1 MESPKI
7 DYIQSKDNKTIKH
20 IISLQQRK
28 YRQKFGEYTVEG
40 IRAVTDI
47 GKKDCLRSILIRES
61 KRSELEPLVQ
71 KGFTVSS
78 VYVVQDPI
86 FDKIE
91 HSVNGQGI
99 LGIAKKCVNDLH
111 SLIVED
117 GLYVALDGVQDP
129 GNLGTII
136 RTAVAAGVKG
146 IFLMK
151 GTVDPFNDKTVRSTM
166 SALHKIPLYED
177 ITLSLLH
184 DMVTESNMTTYVTAL
199 EHSNPYHTVRY
210 AKRTMLVLGNEGN
223 GVTPEVMNL
232 CTNRIMIPMY
242 GDAKLVEWACKSYLG
257 EIVEAGAK
265 VLLYKAGFNHSKLLV
280 SDDYFCTCGSTNIDF
295 RSFENNFECNIFF
308 YDKDLALR
316 IKEIY
321 LNDEKDCVDIEEIRD
336 YTHRSFATR
345 LWESIVRLLSPL
357 L

>member
-47 GKKDCLRSILIRES
+47 GKKDFLRSILIRES

-99 LGIAKKCVNDLH
+99 LGIAKKYVNDLH
-111 SLIVED
+111 SFIVED

-136 RTAVAAGVKG
+136 RTAVAAGAKG
-146 IFLMK
+146 IFLLK
-151 GTVDPFNDKTVRSTM
+151 GTVDPFNEKCVRSTM
-166 SALHKIPLYED
+166 SALCNIPIFED
-177 ITLSLLH
+177 VTLSEFY
-184 DMVTESNMTTYVTAL
+184 DFIKDNTIKTYVTSLDNAK
-199 EHSNPYHTVRY
+199 PYHTISYSR
-210 AKRTMLVLGNEGN
+210 RTMIILGNEGN
-223 GVTPEVMNL
+223 GVSRDIIEMCDQAIT
-232 CTNRIMIPMY
+232 IPMY
-242 GDAKLVEWACKSYLG
+242 GDIESLNVSIAAALCMY
-257 EIVEAGAK
+257 K
-265 VLLYKAGFNHSKLLV
+265 VREQ
-280 SDDYFCTCGSTNIDF
+280 I
-295 RSFENNFECNIFF
+295 
-308 YDKDLALR
+308 
-316 IKEIY
+316 
-321 LNDEKDCVDIEEIRD
+321 
-336 YTHRSFATR
+336 
-345 LWESIVRLLSPL
+345 
-357 L
+357 

>member
-47 GKKDCLRSILIRES
+47 GKKGFLRAILIRES

-71 KGFTVSS
+71 KDFTISS

-99 LGIAKKCVNDLH
+99 LGVAKKCINDLH
-111 SLIVED
+111 SFIVED

-136 RTAVAAGVKG
+136 RTAVAAGAKG
-146 IFLMK
+146 IFLLK
-151 GTVDPFNDKTVRSTM
+151 GTVDPYNEKCVRSTM
-166 SALHKIPLYED
+166 SALCNIPIFED
-177 ITLSLLH
+177 ITLSEFY
-184 DMVTESNMTTYVTAL
+184 DFIKDNSIKTYVTSLDNAK
-199 EHSNPYHTVRY
+199 PYHTISY
-210 AKRTMLVLGNEGN
+210 AKRTMVILGNEGN
-223 GVTPEVMNL
+223 GVSKEIIEMCDQAIT
-232 CTNRIMIPMY
+232 IPMY
-242 GDAKLVEWACKSYLG
+242 GDIESLNVSIAAALCMY
-257 EIVEAGAK
+257 K
-265 VLLYKAGFNHSKLLV
+265 VREQ
-280 SDDYFCTCGSTNIDF
+280 I
-295 RSFENNFECNIFF
+295 
-308 YDKDLALR
+308 
-316 IKEIY
+316 
-321 LNDEKDCVDIEEIRD
+321 
-336 YTHRSFATR
+336 
-345 LWESIVRLLSPL
+345 
-357 L
+357 

>member
-47 GKKDCLRSILIRES
+47 GKKDFLRSILIRES

-136 RTAVAAGVKG
+136 RTAVAAGAKG
-146 IFLMK
+146 IFLLK
-151 GTVDPFNDKTVRSTM
+151 GTVDPYNEKCVRSTM
-166 SALHKIPLYED
+166 SALCNIPIFED
-177 ITLSLLH
+177 VTLSEFY
-184 DMVTESNMTTYVTAL
+184 DFIKDNTIKTYVTLL
-199 EHSNPYHTVRY
+199 ENAKPYHTISY
-210 AKRTMLVLGNEGN
+210 PKRTMIILGNEGN
-223 GVTPEVMNL
+223 GVSREIIEMCDQAIT
-232 CTNRIMIPMY
+232 IPMY
-242 GDAKLVEWACKSYLG
+242 GDIESLNVSIAAALCMY
-257 EIVEAGAK
+257 K
-265 VLLYKAGFNHSKLLV
+265 VREQ
-280 SDDYFCTCGSTNIDF
+280 I
-295 RSFENNFECNIFF
+295 
-308 YDKDLALR
+308 
-316 IKEIY
+316 
-321 LNDEKDCVDIEEIRD
+321 
-336 YTHRSFATR
+336 
-345 LWESIVRLLSPL
+345 
-357 L
+357 

>member
-47 GKKDCLRSILIRES
+47 GKKDFLRSILIRES

-136 RTAVAAGVKG
+136 RTAVAAGAKG
-146 IFLMK
+146 IFLLK
-151 GTVDPFNDKTVRSTM
+151 GTVDPYNEKCVRSTM
-166 SALHKIPLYED
+166 SALCNIPIFED
-177 ITLSLLH
+177 VTLSEFY
-184 DMVTESNMTTYVTAL
+184 DFIKDNTIKTYVTSL
-199 EHSNPYHTVRY
+199 ENAKPYHTISY
-210 AKRTMLVLGNEGN
+210 PKRTMIILGNEGN
-223 GVTPEVMNL
+223 GVSREIIEMCDQAIT
-232 CTNRIMIPMY
+232 IPMY
-242 GDAKLVEWACKSYLG
+242 GDIESLNVSIAASLCMY
-257 EIVEAGAK
+257 K
-265 VLLYKAGFNHSKLLV
+265 VREQ
-280 SDDYFCTCGSTNIDF
+280 I
-295 RSFENNFECNIFF
+295 
-308 YDKDLALR
+308 
-316 IKEIY
+316 
-321 LNDEKDCVDIEEIRD
+321 
-336 YTHRSFATR
+336 
-345 LWESIVRLLSPL
+345 
-357 L
+357 

>member
-47 GKKDCLRSILIRES
+47 GKKDFLRSILIRES

-136 RTAVAAGVKG
+136 RTAVAAGAKG
-146 IFLMK
+146 IFLLK
-151 GTVDPFNDKTVRSTM
+151 GTVDPYNEKCVRSTM
-166 SALHKIPLYED
+166 SALCNIPIFED
-177 ITLSLLH
+177 VTLSEFY
-184 DMVTESNMTTYVTAL
+184 DFIKDNTIKTYVTSL
-199 EHSNPYHTVRY
+199 ENTKPYHTISY
-210 AKRTMLVLGNEGN
+210 PKRTMIILGNEGN
-223 GVTPEVMNL
+223 GVSREIIEMCDQAIT
-232 CTNRIMIPMY
+232 IPMY
-242 GDAKLVEWACKSYLG
+242 GDIESLNVSIAAALCMY
-257 EIVEAGAK
+257 K
-265 VLLYKAGFNHSKLLV
+265 VREQ
-280 SDDYFCTCGSTNIDF
+280 I
-295 RSFENNFECNIFF
+295 
-308 YDKDLALR
+308 
-316 IKEIY
+316 
-321 LNDEKDCVDIEEIRD
+321 
-336 YTHRSFATR
+336 
-345 LWESIVRLLSPL
+345 
-357 L
+357 

>member
-47 GKKDCLRSILIRES
+47 GKKDFLRSILIRES

-78 VYVVQDPI
+78 IYVVQDPI

-136 RTAVAAGVKG
+136 RTAVAAGAKG
-146 IFLMK
+146 IFLLK
-151 GTVDPFNDKTVRSTM
+151 GTVDPYNEKCVRSTM
-166 SALHKIPLYED
+166 SALCNIPIFED
-177 ITLSLLH
+177 VTLSEFY
-184 DMVTESNMTTYVTAL
+184 DFIKDNTIKTYVTSL
-199 EHSNPYHTVRY
+199 ENAKPYHTISY
-210 AKRTMLVLGNEGN
+210 SKRTMIILGNEGN
-223 GVTPEVMNL
+223 GVSREIIEMCDQAIT
-232 CTNRIMIPMY
+232 IPMY
-242 GDAKLVEWACKSYLG
+242 GDIESLNVSIAAALCMY
-257 EIVEAGAK
+257 K
-265 VLLYKAGFNHSKLLV
+265 VREQ
-280 SDDYFCTCGSTNIDF
+280 I
-295 RSFENNFECNIFF
+295 
-308 YDKDLALR
+308 
-316 IKEIY
+316 
-321 LNDEKDCVDIEEIRD
+321 
-336 YTHRSFATR
+336 
-345 LWESIVRLLSPL
+345 
-357 L
+357 

>member
-47 GKKDCLRSILIRES
+47 GKKDFLRSILIRES

-111 SLIVED
+111 SFIVED
-117 GLYVALDGVQDP
+117 GLYVALDGIQDP

-136 RTAVAAGVKG
+136 RTAVAAGAKG
-146 IFLMK
+146 IFLLK
-151 GTVDPFNDKTVRSTM
+151 GTVDPYNEKCVRSTM
-166 SALHKIPLYED
+166 SALCNIPIFED
-177 ITLSLLH
+177 VTLSEFY
-184 DMVTESNMTTYVTAL
+184 DFIKDNTIKTYVTSL
-199 EHSNPYHTVRY
+199 ENAKPYHTISY
-210 AKRTMLVLGNEGN
+210 SKRTMIILGNEGN
-223 GVTPEVMNL
+223 GVSREIIEMSDQAIT
-232 CTNRIMIPMY
+232 IPMY
-242 GDAKLVEWACKSYLG
+242 GDIESLNVSIAAALCMY
-257 EIVEAGAK
+257 K
-265 VLLYKAGFNHSKLLV
+265 VREQ
-280 SDDYFCTCGSTNIDF
+280 I
-295 RSFENNFECNIFF
+295 
-308 YDKDLALR
+308 
-316 IKEIY
+316 
-321 LNDEKDCVDIEEIRD
+321 
-336 YTHRSFATR
+336 
-345 LWESIVRLLSPL
+345 
-357 L
+357 

>member
-40 IRAVTDI
+40 IRAVTDLD
-47 GKKDCLRSILIRES
+47 KKGFLRAILMRES

-71 KGFTVSS
+71 KDFTMSS

-99 LGIAKKCVNDLH
+99 LGIAKKCVNELH
-111 SLIVED
+111 SFIVED

-146 IFLMK
+146 IFLLK
-151 GTVDPFNDKTVRSTM
+151 GTVDPYNEKCVRSTM
-166 SALHKIPLYED
+166 SALCNIPIFED
-177 ITLSLLH
+177 VTLSEFY
-184 DMVTESNMTTYVTAL
+184 DFIKDNTIKTYVTSLDNAK
-199 EHSNPYHTVRY
+199 PYHTISY
-210 AKRTMLVLGNEGN
+210 AKRTMIILGNEGN
-223 GVTPEVMNL
+223 GVSREIIEMCDQAIT
-232 CTNRIMIPMY
+232 IPMY
-242 GDAKLVEWACKSYLG
+242 GDIESLNVSIAAALCMY
-257 EIVEAGAK
+257 K
-265 VLLYKAGFNHSKLLV
+265 VREQ
-280 SDDYFCTCGSTNIDF
+280 I
-295 RSFENNFECNIFF
+295 
-308 YDKDLALR
+308 
-316 IKEIY
+316 
-321 LNDEKDCVDIEEIRD
+321 
-336 YTHRSFATR
+336 
-345 LWESIVRLLSPL
+345 
-357 L
+357 

>member
-28 YRQKFGEYTVEG
+28 YRQKFGEYMVEG

-91 HSVNGQGI
+91 HSVNGQGM

-136 RTAVAAGVKG
+136 RTAVAAGAKG
-146 IFLMK
+146 IFLLK
-151 GTVDPFNDKTVRSTM
+151 GTVDPYNEKCVRSTM
-166 SALHKIPLYED
+166 SALCNIPIFED
-177 ITLSLLH
+177 VTLSEFY
-184 DMVTESNMTTYVTAL
+184 DFIKDNTIKTYVTSL
-199 EHSNPYHTVRY
+199 ENAKPYHTISY
-210 AKRTMLVLGNEGN
+210 AKRTMIILGNEGN
-223 GVTPEVMNL
+223 GVSREIIEMCDQAIT
-232 CTNRIMIPMY
+232 IPMY
-242 GDAKLVEWACKSYLG
+242 GDIESLNVSIAAALCMY
-257 EIVEAGAK
+257 K
-265 VLLYKAGFNHSKLLV
+265 VREQ
-280 SDDYFCTCGSTNIDF
+280 I
-295 RSFENNFECNIFF
+295 
-308 YDKDLALR
+308 
-316 IKEIY
+316 
-321 LNDEKDCVDIEEIRD
+321 
-336 YTHRSFATR
+336 
-345 LWESIVRLLSPL
+345 
-357 L
+357 

>member
-47 GKKDCLRSILIRES
+47 GKKDFLRSILIRES

-136 RTAVAAGVKG
+136 RTAVAAGAKG
-146 IFLMK
+146 ILLLK
-151 GTVDPFNDKTVRSTM
+151 GTVDPYNEKCVRSTM
-166 SALHKIPLYED
+166 SALCNIPIFED
-177 ITLSLLH
+177 VTLSEFY
-184 DMVTESNMTTYVTAL
+184 DFIKDNTIKTYVTSL
-199 EHSNPYHTVRY
+199 ENAKPYHTILY
-210 AKRTMLVLGNEGN
+210 PKRTMIILGNEGN
-223 GVTPEVMNL
+223 GVSREIIEMCDQAIT
-232 CTNRIMIPMY
+232 IPMY
-242 GDAKLVEWACKSYLG
+242 GDIESLNVSIAAALCMY
-257 EIVEAGAK
+257 K
-265 VLLYKAGFNHSKLLV
+265 VREQ
-280 SDDYFCTCGSTNIDF
+280 I
-295 RSFENNFECNIFF
+295 
-308 YDKDLALR
+308 
-316 IKEIY
+316 
-321 LNDEKDCVDIEEIRD
+321 
-336 YTHRSFATR
+336 
-345 LWESIVRLLSPL
+345 
-357 L
+357 

>member
-47 GKKDCLRSILIRES
+47 GKKDFLRSILIRES

-71 KGFTVSS
+71 KVFTVSS

-136 RTAVAAGVKG
+136 RTAVAAGAKG
-146 IFLMK
+146 IFLLK
-151 GTVDPFNDKTVRSTM
+151 GTVDPYNEKCVRSTM
-166 SALHKIPLYED
+166 SALCNIPIFED
-177 ITLSLLH
+177 VTLSEFYNFIK
-184 DMVTESNMTTYVTAL
+184 DNTIKTYVTSL
-199 EHSNPYHTVRY
+199 ENAKPYHTISY
-210 AKRTMLVLGNEGN
+210 PKRTMIILGNEGN
-223 GVTPEVMNL
+223 GVSREIIEMCDQAIT
-232 CTNRIMIPMY
+232 IPMY
-242 GDAKLVEWACKSYLG
+242 GDIESLNVSIAAALCMY
-257 EIVEAGAK
+257 K
-265 VLLYKAGFNHSKLLV
+265 VREQ
-280 SDDYFCTCGSTNIDF
+280 I
-295 RSFENNFECNIFF
+295 
-308 YDKDLALR
+308 
-316 IKEIY
+316 
-321 LNDEKDCVDIEEIRD
+321 
-336 YTHRSFATR
+336 
-345 LWESIVRLLSPL
+345 
-357 L
+357 

>member
-47 GKKDCLRSILIRES
+47 GKKDFLRSILIRES

-136 RTAVAAGVKG
+136 RTAVAAGAKG
-146 IFLMK
+146 IFLLK
-151 GTVDPFNDKTVRSTM
+151 GTVDPYNEKCVRSTM
-166 SALHKIPLYED
+166 SALCNIPIFED
-177 ITLSLLH
+177 VTLSEFY
-184 DMVTESNMTTYVTAL
+184 DFIKDNTIKTYVTSL
-199 EHSNPYHTVRY
+199 ENAKPYHTISY
-210 AKRTMLVLGNEGN
+210 PKRTMIILGNEGN
-223 GVTPEVMNL
+223 GVSGEIIEMCDQAIT
-232 CTNRIMIPMY
+232 IPMY
-242 GDAKLVEWACKSYLG
+242 GDIESLNVSIAAALCMY
-257 EIVEAGAK
+257 K
-265 VLLYKAGFNHSKLLV
+265 VREQ
-280 SDDYFCTCGSTNIDF
+280 I
-295 RSFENNFECNIFF
+295 
-308 YDKDLALR
+308 
-316 IKEIY
+316 
-321 LNDEKDCVDIEEIRD
+321 
-336 YTHRSFATR
+336 
-345 LWESIVRLLSPL
+345 
-357 L
+357 

>member
-28 YRQKFGEYTVEG
+28 YRQKFGEYMVEG

-61 KRSELEPLVQ
+61 KRSELEPLVE

-136 RTAVAAGVKG
+136 RTAVAAGAKG
-146 IFLMK
+146 IFLLK
-151 GTVDPFNDKTVRSTM
+151 GTVDPYNEKCVRSTM
-166 SALHKIPLYED
+166 SALCNIPIFED
-177 ITLSLLH
+177 VTLSEFY
-184 DMVTESNMTTYVTAL
+184 DFIKDNTIKTYVTSL
-199 EHSNPYHTVRY
+199 ENAKPYHTISY
-210 AKRTMLVLGNEGN
+210 AKRTMIILGNEGS
-223 GVTPEVMNL
+223 GVSREIIEMCDQAIT
-232 CTNRIMIPMY
+232 IPMY
-242 GDAKLVEWACKSYLG
+242 GDIESLNVSIAAALCMY
-257 EIVEAGAK
+257 K
-265 VLLYKAGFNHSKLLV
+265 VREQ
-280 SDDYFCTCGSTNIDF
+280 I
-295 RSFENNFECNIFF
+295 
-308 YDKDLALR
+308 
-316 IKEIY
+316 
-321 LNDEKDCVDIEEIRD
+321 
-336 YTHRSFATR
+336 
-345 LWESIVRLLSPL
+345 
-357 L
+357 

>member
-47 GKKDCLRSILIRES
+47 GKKDFLRSILIRES

-91 HSVNGQGI
+91 HSVNGQGM

-111 SLIVED
+111 SFIVAD
-117 GLYVALDGVQDP
+117 GLYVTLDGVQDP

-136 RTAVAAGVKG
+136 RTAVAAGAKG
-146 IFLMK
+146 IFLLK
-151 GTVDPFNDKTVRSTM
+151 GTVDPYNEKCVRSTM
-166 SALHKIPLYED
+166 SALCNIPIFED
-177 ITLSLLH
+177 VTLSEFY
-184 DMVTESNMTTYVTAL
+184 DFIKDNTIKTYVTSL
-199 EHSNPYHTVRY
+199 ENAKPYHTISY
-210 AKRTMLVLGNEGN
+210 SKRTMIILGNEGN
-223 GVTPEVMNL
+223 GVSREMIEMSDQAIT
-232 CTNRIMIPMY
+232 IPMY
-242 GDAKLVEWACKSYLG
+242 GDIESLNVSIAAALCMY
-257 EIVEAGAK
+257 K
-265 VLLYKAGFNHSKLLV
+265 VREQ
-280 SDDYFCTCGSTNIDF
+280 I
-295 RSFENNFECNIFF
+295 
-308 YDKDLALR
+308 
-316 IKEIY
+316 
-321 LNDEKDCVDIEEIRD
+321 
-336 YTHRSFATR
+336 
-345 LWESIVRLLSPL
+345 
-357 L
+357 

>member
-61 KRSELEPLVQ
+61 KRSELEPLVE

-136 RTAVAAGVKG
+136 RTAVAAGAKG
-146 IFLMK
+146 IFLLK
-151 GTVDPFNDKTVRSTM
+151 GTVDPYNEKCVRSTM
-166 SALHKIPLYED
+166 SALCNIPIFED
-177 ITLSLLH
+177 VTLSEFY
-184 DMVTESNMTTYVTAL
+184 DFIKDNTIKTYVTSL
-199 EHSNPYHTVRY
+199 ENAKLYHTISY
-210 AKRTMLVLGNEGN
+210 PKRTMIILGNEGN
-223 GVTPEVMNL
+223 GVSREIIEMCDQAIT
-232 CTNRIMIPMY
+232 IPMY
-242 GDAKLVEWACKSYLG
+242 GDIESLNVSIAAALCMY
-257 EIVEAGAK
+257 K
-265 VLLYKAGFNHSKLLV
+265 VREQ
-280 SDDYFCTCGSTNIDF
+280 I
-295 RSFENNFECNIFF
+295 
-308 YDKDLALR
+308 
-316 IKEIY
+316 
-321 LNDEKDCVDIEEIRD
+321 
-336 YTHRSFATR
+336 
-345 LWESIVRLLSPL
+345 
-357 L
+357 

>member
-47 GKKDCLRSILIRES
+47 GKKDFLRSILIRES

-99 LGIAKKCVNDLH
+99 LGIAKKCVNNLH
-111 SLIVED
+111 SFIVED

-136 RTAVAAGVKG
+136 RTAVAAGAKG
-146 IFLMK
+146 IFLLK
-151 GTVDPFNDKTVRSTM
+151 GTVDPYNEKCVRSTM
-166 SALHKIPLYED
+166 SALCNIPIFED
-177 ITLSLLH
+177 VTLSEFY
-184 DMVTESNMTTYVTAL
+184 DFIKDNTIKTYVTSL
-199 EHSNPYHTVRY
+199 ENAKPYHTISY
-210 AKRTMLVLGNEGN
+210 PKRTMIILGNEGN
-223 GVTPEVMNL
+223 GVSREIIEMCDQAIT
-232 CTNRIMIPMY
+232 IPMY
-242 GDAKLVEWACKSYLG
+242 GDIESLNVSIAAALCMY
-257 EIVEAGAK
+257 K
-265 VLLYKAGFNHSKLLV
+265 VREQ
-280 SDDYFCTCGSTNIDF
+280 I
-295 RSFENNFECNIFF
+295 
-308 YDKDLALR
+308 
-316 IKEIY
+316 
-321 LNDEKDCVDIEEIRD
+321 
-336 YTHRSFATR
+336 
-345 LWESIVRLLSPL
+345 
-357 L
+357 

>member
-136 RTAVAAGVKG
+136 RTAVAAGAKG
-146 IFLMK
+146 IFLLK
-151 GTVDPFNDKTVRSTM
+151 GTVDPYNEKCVRSTM
-166 SALHKIPLYED
+166 SALCNIPIFED
-177 ITLSLLH
+177 ITLSEFY
-184 DMVTESNMTTYVTAL
+184 DFIKDNSIKTYVTSLDNAK
-199 EHSNPYHTVRY
+199 PYHTISY
-210 AKRTMLVLGNEGN
+210 AKRTMVILGNEGN
-223 GVTPEVMNL
+223 GVSKEIIEMCDQAIT
-232 CTNRIMIPMY
+232 IPMY
-242 GDAKLVEWACKSYLG
+242 GDIESLNVSIAAALCMY
-257 EIVEAGAK
+257 K
-265 VLLYKAGFNHSKLLV
+265 VREQ
-280 SDDYFCTCGSTNIDF
+280 I
-295 RSFENNFECNIFF
+295 
-308 YDKDLALR
+308 
-316 IKEIY
+316 
-321 LNDEKDCVDIEEIRD
+321 
-336 YTHRSFATR
+336 
-345 LWESIVRLLSPL
+345 
-357 L
+357 

>member
-47 GKKDCLRSILIRES
+47 GNKGYLRSILIRES

-78 VYVVQDPI
+78 IYVVQDPI

-111 SLIVED
+111 SFIVED

-136 RTAVAAGVKG
+136 RTAVAADVKG
-146 IFLMK
+146 IFLLK
-151 GTVDPFNDKTVRSTM
+151 GTVDPYNEKCVRSTM
-166 SALHKIPLYED
+166 SALCNIPIFED
-177 ITLSLLH
+177 VTLSEFY
-184 DMVTESNMTTYVTAL
+184 DFIKDNRIKTYVTSLDNAK
-199 EHSNPYHTVRY
+199 PYHTISY
-210 AKRTMLVLGNEGN
+210 AERTMVILGNEGN
-223 GVTPEVMNL
+223 GVSRNIIEMCDQAIT
-232 CTNRIMIPMY
+232 IPMY
-242 GDAKLVEWACKSYLG
+242 GDIESLNVSIAAALCMY
-257 EIVEAGAK
+257 K
-265 VLLYKAGFNHSKLLV
+265 VREQ
-280 SDDYFCTCGSTNIDF
+280 I
-295 RSFENNFECNIFF
+295 
-308 YDKDLALR
+308 
-316 IKEIY
+316 
-321 LNDEKDCVDIEEIRD
+321 
-336 YTHRSFATR
+336 
-345 LWESIVRLLSPL
+345 
-357 L
+357 

>member
-47 GKKDCLRSILIRES
+47 GKKDFLRSILIRES
-61 KRSELEPLVQ
+61 KRSELEPLVE

-136 RTAVAAGVKG
+136 RTAVAAGAKG
-146 IFLMK
+146 IFLLK
-151 GTVDPFNDKTVRSTM
+151 GTVDPYNEKCVRSTM
-166 SALHKIPLYED
+166 SALCNIPIFED
-177 ITLSLLH
+177 VTLSEFY
-184 DMVTESNMTTYVTAL
+184 DFIKDNTIKTYVTSL
-199 EHSNPYHTVRY
+199 ENAKPYHTISY
-210 AKRTMLVLGNEGN
+210 SKRTMIILGNEGN
-223 GVTPEVMNL
+223 GVSREIIEMCDQAIT
-232 CTNRIMIPMY
+232 IPMY
-242 GDAKLVEWACKSYLG
+242 GDIESLNVSIAAALCMY
-257 EIVEAGAK
+257 K
-265 VLLYKAGFNHSKLLV
+265 VREQ
-280 SDDYFCTCGSTNIDF
+280 I
-295 RSFENNFECNIFF
+295 
-308 YDKDLALR
+308 
-316 IKEIY
+316 
-321 LNDEKDCVDIEEIRD
+321 
-336 YTHRSFATR
+336 
-345 LWESIVRLLSPL
+345 
-357 L
+357 

>member
-47 GKKDCLRSILIRES
+47 GKKDFLRSILIRES

-71 KGFTVSS
+71 KDFNISS

-136 RTAVAAGVKG
+136 RTAVAAGAKG
-146 IFLMK
+146 IFLLK
-151 GTVDPFNDKTVRSTM
+151 GTVDPYNEKCVRSTM
-166 SALHKIPLYED
+166 SALCNIPIFED
-177 ITLSLLH
+177 VTLSEFY
-184 DMVTESNMTTYVTAL
+184 DFIKNNTIKTYVTSL
-199 EHSNPYHTVRY
+199 ENAKPYHTISY
-210 AKRTMLVLGNEGN
+210 PKRTMIILGNEGN
-223 GVTPEVMNL
+223 GVSREIIEMCDQAIT
-232 CTNRIMIPMY
+232 IPMY
-242 GDAKLVEWACKSYLG
+242 GDIESLNVSIAAALCMY
-257 EIVEAGAK
+257 K
-265 VLLYKAGFNHSKLLV
+265 VREQ
-280 SDDYFCTCGSTNIDF
+280 I
-295 RSFENNFECNIFF
+295 
-308 YDKDLALR
+308 
-316 IKEIY
+316 
-321 LNDEKDCVDIEEIRD
+321 
-336 YTHRSFATR
+336 
-345 LWESIVRLLSPL
+345 
-357 L
+357 

>member
-28 YRQKFGEYTVEG
+28 YRQKFGEYMVEG

-61 KRSELEPLVQ
+61 KRSELEPLVE

-136 RTAVAAGVKG
+136 RTAVAAGAKG
-146 IFLMK
+146 IFLLK
-151 GTVDPFNDKTVRSTM
+151 GTVDPYNEKCVRSTM
-166 SALHKIPLYED
+166 SALCNIPIFED
-177 ITLSLLH
+177 VTLSEFY
-184 DMVTESNMTTYVTAL
+184 DFIKDNTIKTYVTSL
-199 EHSNPYHTVRY
+199 ENAKPYHTILY
-210 AKRTMLVLGNEGN
+210 PKRTMIILGNEGN
-223 GVTPEVMNL
+223 GVSREIIEMCDQAIT
-232 CTNRIMIPMY
+232 IPMY
-242 GDAKLVEWACKSYLG
+242 GDIESLNVSIAAALCMY
-257 EIVEAGAK
+257 K
-265 VLLYKAGFNHSKLLV
+265 VREQ
-280 SDDYFCTCGSTNIDF
+280 I
-295 RSFENNFECNIFF
+295 
-308 YDKDLALR
+308 
-316 IKEIY
+316 
-321 LNDEKDCVDIEEIRD
+321 
-336 YTHRSFATR
+336 
-345 LWESIVRLLSPL
+345 
-357 L
+357 

>member
-47 GKKDCLRSILIRES
+47 GKKDFLRSILIRES

-136 RTAVAAGVKG
+136 RTAVAAGAKG
-146 IFLMK
+146 IFLLK
-151 GTVDPFNDKTVRSTM
+151 GTVDPYNEKCVRSTM
-166 SALHKIPLYED
+166 SALCIIPIFED
-177 ITLSLLH
+177 VTLSEFY
-184 DMVTESNMTTYVTAL
+184 DFIKDNTIKTYVTSL
-199 EHSNPYHTVRY
+199 ENAKPYHTISY
-210 AKRTMLVLGNEGN
+210 PKRTMIILGNEGN
-223 GVTPEVMNL
+223 GVSREIIEMCDQAIT
-232 CTNRIMIPMY
+232 IPMY
-242 GDAKLVEWACKSYLG
+242 GDIESLNVSIAAALCMY
-257 EIVEAGAK
+257 K
-265 VLLYKAGFNHSKLLV
+265 VREQ
-280 SDDYFCTCGSTNIDF
+280 I
-295 RSFENNFECNIFF
+295 
-308 YDKDLALR
+308 
-316 IKEIY
+316 
-321 LNDEKDCVDIEEIRD
+321 
-336 YTHRSFATR
+336 
-345 LWESIVRLLSPL
+345 
-357 L
+357 

>member
-136 RTAVAAGVKG
+136 RTAVAAGAKG
-146 IFLMK
+146 IFLLK
-151 GTVDPFNDKTVRSTM
+151 GTVDPYNEKCVRSTM
-166 SALHKIPLYED
+166 SALCNIPIFED
-177 ITLSLLH
+177 VTLSEFY
-184 DMVTESNMTTYVTAL
+184 DFIKDNTIKTYATSL
-199 EHSNPYHTVRY
+199 ENAKPYHTILY
-210 AKRTMLVLGNEGN
+210 PKRTMIILGNEGN
-223 GVTPEVMNL
+223 GVSREIIEMCDQAIT
-232 CTNRIMIPMY
+232 IPMY
-242 GDAKLVEWACKSYLG
+242 GDIESLNVSIAAALCMY
-257 EIVEAGAK
+257 K
-265 VLLYKAGFNHSKLLV
+265 VREQ
-280 SDDYFCTCGSTNIDF
+280 I
-295 RSFENNFECNIFF
+295 
-308 YDKDLALR
+308 
-316 IKEIY
+316 
-321 LNDEKDCVDIEEIRD
+321 
-336 YTHRSFATR
+336 
-345 LWESIVRLLSPL
+345 
-357 L
+357 

>member
-47 GKKDCLRSILIRES
+47 GKKDFLRSILIRES
-61 KRSELEPLVQ
+61 KRSELEPLVE

-86 FDKIE
+86 FDKIDNT
-91 HSVNGQGI
+91 VNGQGI
-99 LGIAKKCVNDLH
+99 IAIVAKPNH
-111 SLIVED
+111 SIESISIED
-117 GLYVALDGVQDP
+117 GVYITLDGVQDP

-166 SALHKIPLYED
+166 SALHKIPVYED
-177 ITLSLLH
+177 VTLSMLNDLIA
-184 DMVTESNMTTYVTAL
+184 ESNMSTYVTAL
-199 EHSNPYHTVRY
+199 EESKPYNMVTY
-210 AKRTMLVLGNEGN
+210 DKRCMLILGNEGN

-232 CTNRIMIPMY
+232 CKHRIMIPMY
-242 GDAKLVEWACKSYLG
+242 GDIESLNVSVAAALCM
-257 EIVEAGAK
+257 
-265 VLLYKAGFNHSKLLV
+265 YKAQEQLMS
-280 SDDYFCTCGSTNIDF
+280 
-295 RSFENNFECNIFF
+295 
-308 YDKDLALR
+308 
-316 IKEIY
+316 
-321 LNDEKDCVDIEEIRD
+321 
-336 YTHRSFATR
+336 
-345 LWESIVRLLSPL
+345 
-357 L
+357 

>member
-1 MESPKI
+1 MESPEI

-136 RTAVAAGVKG
+136 RTAVAAGAKG
-146 IFLMK
+146 IFLLK
-151 GTVDPFNDKTVRSTM
+151 GTVDPYNEKCVRSTM
-166 SALHKIPLYED
+166 SALCNIPIFED
-177 ITLSLLH
+177 VTLSEFY
-184 DMVTESNMTTYVTAL
+184 DFIKDNTIKTYVTSL
-199 EHSNPYHTVRY
+199 ENTKPYHTISY
-210 AKRTMLVLGNEGN
+210 PKRTMIILGNEGN
-223 GVTPEVMNL
+223 GVSREIIEMCDQAIT
-232 CTNRIMIPMY
+232 IPMY
-242 GDAKLVEWACKSYLG
+242 GDIESLNVSIAAALCMY
-257 EIVEAGAK
+257 K
-265 VLLYKAGFNHSKLLV
+265 VREQ
-280 SDDYFCTCGSTNIDF
+280 I
-295 RSFENNFECNIFF
+295 
-308 YDKDLALR
+308 
-316 IKEIY
+316 
-321 LNDEKDCVDIEEIRD
+321 
-336 YTHRSFATR
+336 
-345 LWESIVRLLSPL
+345 
-357 L
+357 

>member
-47 GKKDCLRSILIRES
+47 GKKDFLRSILIRES

-117 GLYVALDGVQDP
+117 GLYVALDGIQDP

-136 RTAVAAGVKG
+136 RTAVAAGAKG
-146 IFLMK
+146 IFLLK
-151 GTVDPFNDKTVRSTM
+151 GTVDPYNEKCVRSTM
-166 SALHKIPLYED
+166 SALCNIPIFED
-177 ITLSLLH
+177 VTLSEFY
-184 DMVTESNMTTYVTAL
+184 DFIKDNTIKTYVTSL
-199 EHSNPYHTVRY
+199 ENAKPYHTILY
-210 AKRTMLVLGNEGN
+210 PKRTMIILGNEGN
-223 GVTPEVMNL
+223 GVSREIIEMCDQAIT
-232 CTNRIMIPMY
+232 IPMY
-242 GDAKLVEWACKSYLG
+242 GDIESLNVSIAAALCMY
-257 EIVEAGAK
+257 K
-265 VLLYKAGFNHSKLLV
+265 VREQ
-280 SDDYFCTCGSTNIDF
+280 I
-295 RSFENNFECNIFF
+295 
-308 YDKDLALR
+308 
-316 IKEIY
+316 
-321 LNDEKDCVDIEEIRD
+321 
-336 YTHRSFATR
+336 
-345 LWESIVRLLSPL
+345 
-357 L
+357 